1 MQDLLV
7 ADPEEAWFVIRDA
20 WAAKSLGILF
30 ACFDFW
36 FFSKDPILYIYR
48 LYIYR
53 LYIYRLD
60 IYIYISYPFFQAP
73 RQPLPYLCS
82 KIHSY
87 CDSDDGQN
95 NQ

>member
-30 ACFDFW
+30 ACCDFW

-48 LYIYR
+48 LYIY
-53 LYIYRLD
+53 I
-60 IYIYISYPFFQAP
+60 IYIYIPDILCHTYAP
-73 RQPLPYLCS
+73 KFIATVTRMMVRMTNEKTACAYEGTS
-82 KIHSY
+82 K
-87 CDSDDGQN
+87 
-95 NQ
+95 

>member
-36 FFSKDPILYIYR
+36 LFSKGPILYI
-48 LYIYR
+48 
-53 LYIYRLD
+53 
-60 IYIYISYPFFQAP
+60 
-73 RQPLPYLCS
+73 
-82 KIHSY
+82 
-87 CDSDDGQN
+87 
-95 NQ
+95 